1 MMSQVLTIINVVNTV
16 VLSLIFVR
24 CIFCK
29 VKITTMNFLF
39 SCCVCVLLSIITL
52 VADDKIYIKLPLNYI
67 VFVLFYYLGFKI
79 PLKRSLIINALYFAM
94 NASLELV
101 GLIVLQQFTNLV
113 EYSNIVNSNGSF
125 LAELICQL
133 VFLIF
138 TIIIGAF
145 RKQNDDSRSGVKG
158 WVVFLFFP
166 VLTVV
171 IAFMMIYGVS
181 VDLLNTLFNRLI
193 ILSIAMFILNVLL
206 FFLLDNMIERER
218 DMHDKQLLIEQ
229 AAHINRMYQSLT
241 AEREKQKAQVHD
253 NLNHLNVILNL
264 AQEGNK
270 EKEIEYL
277 NGLIGKETNIID
289 IIDTGNPIINAV
301 LNIKYKE
308 AQDKGVVFPIVAD
321 NLTGLPVKDSD
332 LVIILSNIIDNAFE
346 AVDPLENKKVI
357 LKIVRSED
365 SLLIDSSNP
374 YLGDLNIEKKHFTTK
389 SDKNNHGFGLE
400 NIRHAVEENKGE
412 CYVDNRDNE
421 FHITI
426 CIPL

>member
-1 MMSQVLTIINVVNTV
+1 MMSQVLTVINVVNSV

-29 VKITTMNFLF
+29 VKITTKNFLF

-67 VFVLFYYLGFKI
+67 VLTLFYYLVFKF
-79 PLKRSLIINALYFAM
+79 PLKRSLIINALYFGM
-94 NASLELV
+94 IASLELV

-138 TIIIGAF
+138 AIIIGAF
-145 RKQNDDSRSGVKG
+145 RNQNDDSQSSVKG
-158 WVVFLFFP
+158 WIVFLFFP

-171 IAFMMIYGVS
+171 VAFMMIYGVS
-181 VDLLNTLFNRLI
+181 VEMLNTLFNRLI

-218 DMHDKQLLIEQ
+218 EMHDKQLLIEQ
-229 AAHINRMYQSLT
+229 AEHVNKMYQSLSN
-241 AEREKQKAQVHD
+241 EREKQKAQVHD

-264 AQEGNK
+264 AEEGSR
-270 EKEIEYL
+270 EKEIEYIKE
-277 NGLIGKETNIID
+277 LIGRESNIID

-301 LNIKYKE
+301 LNIKYRE
-308 AQDKGVVFPIVAD
+308 AQERNVVFPIVAD
-321 NLTGLPVKDSD
+321 YLADLPIKDSD

-346 AVDPLENKKVI
+346 AVNSLENRKVV
-357 LKIVRSED
+357 LKIVRYED

-374 YLGDLNIEKKHFTTK
+374 YVGDVNLEKKHFTTK
-389 SDKNNHGFGLE
+389 RDKNNHGFGLE
-400 NIRHAVEENKGE
+400 NIRHAVEENNGE
-412 CYVDNRDNE
+412 FYIDNSNDE
-421 FHITI
+421 FHIAI
-426 CIPL
+426 LLPL